1 MVKNF
6 KELKEGFNAIPQ
18 IPKMVKR
25 LKEAK
30 ETEAQAKM
38 MKRGSM
44 MFKDYVNAGF
54 MPSNM
59 EREAMGNDYFLKK
72 MGGKKEK

>member
-6 KELKEGFNAIPQ
+6 KELKEGFKAMPQ
-18 IPKMVKR
+18 MPKMVKKM
-25 LKEAK
+25 KEAK
-30 ETEAQAKM
+30 ETEAQIKM
-38 MKRGSM
+38 MKRASV
-44 MFKDYVNAGF
+44 MFNDYKKAGF